1 MPQISIIGNEGKPV
15 LYASLTLEGKLF
27 FEFEY
32 YGRDENEG
40 DYEFNH
46 TVEPEEFPRIASKF
60 GLNPKDPILSLI
72 QQITDMGK
80 GQELERALTKEEIKN
95 ELWTWLGT
103 PQNLMSV
110 GVVIIEIAQ
119 EGNHLTYSRLPT
131 NRNFIHGGPT
141 GRAAQVHIALGK

>member
-1 MPQISIIGNEGKPV
+1 MPQISIIGDEGKPV

-32 YGRDENEG
+32 SGRNENEG

-46 TVEPEEFPRIASKF
+46 TVEPEEFPQIASRF
-60 GLNPKDPILSLI
+60 GLNPKDPILSII

-103 PQNLMSV
+103 P
-110 GVVIIEIAQ
+110 
-119 EGNHLTYSRLPT
+119 
-131 NRNFIHGGPT
+131 
-141 GRAAQVHIALGK
+141 